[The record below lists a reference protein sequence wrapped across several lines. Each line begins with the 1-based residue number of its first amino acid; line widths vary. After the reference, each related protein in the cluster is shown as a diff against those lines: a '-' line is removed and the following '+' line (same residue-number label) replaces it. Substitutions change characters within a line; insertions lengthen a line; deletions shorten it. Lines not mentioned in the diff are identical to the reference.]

1 MKLKL
6 APKATLLAE
15 TMLKHKVQGCS
26 NPILPEPILTRL
38 ERAAES
44 DPGVQSEA
52 PITALKPKDAQ
63 LATCAHHP
71 LSTAESGESSG
82 AAAKRSQSY
91 RGKRRVLKK
100 KHCPSQIPEGA
111 DSPARPA
118 SAPRPGWLQ
127 ASCAET
133 SPELADQEE
142 PGWPLTALIGQTARL
157 PAPLSNPAVHVG
169 LSSEP
174 HPTPPPLFPHLP
186 TVLLCAPLLSER
198 LAVATTPQVLEER
211 C

>member
-1 MKLKL
+1 MSPRPCLSIRF
-6 APKATLLAE
+6 KAALTPSPASS
-15 TMLKHKVQGCS
+15 T
-26 NPILPEPILTRL
+26 PEPILTRL
-38 ERAAES
+38 EGAAES

-63 LATCAHHP
+63 LAACSHHP
-71 LSTAESGESSG
+71 LSTAKSGESSG
-82 AAAKRSQSY
+82 AAAKRSRSY
-91 RGKRRVLKK
+91 RGKRGVLKK
-100 KHCPSQIPEGA
+100 KHCPSHIPEGA
-111 DSPARPA
+111 HIPARPA

-174 HPTPPPLFPHLP
+174 HPLFTPLPSPPHP
-186 TVLLCAPLLSER
+186 TAVCASPER
-198 LAVATTPQVLEER
+198 LSVATTPQVLEER